1 MCARRALPSAR
12 RCVRAVIFLQFYMVN
27 EAVRSM
33 SGDETCEETDWMH
46 DTHGID
52 SSHLLSVKVEYYRS
66 FEFSLRWTPMSFRR
80 SSRLKSILKTP
91 VLDEDVEQP
100 RRRSLRGRSR
110 LKETDAIKSNNCDI
124 IDLINRN
131 RDLDHTA
138 KLGEAVGVLDFGLDQ
153 SNDEDGSESCSIVSG
168 PSTLCQDNKEELCHN
183 LCSAC
188 QELYKK
194 AKSLKTPILSKL
206 LDNDPQS
213 LTCDQW
219 VLMKKWKPKR
229 LPDAR
234 QKFLSHLRLDSGVS
248 MWREDQSSPCLRAHT
263 FLQRNLRRAKR
274 LAEMNKKKRRR
285 GKSQNFRVAKQQRLQ
300 NNHHRQHTNTKGSVN
315 SPSCFSSCSNLQDG
329 SSPEVESRAA
339 KDVTVQLIP
348 SPVAPKFATSAE
360 VRAQERAPKKMS
372 EFRDLLA
379 QLRGTSSMITREAH
393 YQKH

>member
-1 MCARRALPSAR
+1 MINVPLSFLASWWRCSAALPYREFGGKWSSELLCLAHRRHAAPRAR
-12 RCVRAVIFLQFYMVN
+12 AAFLQHLADVR
-27 EAVRSM
+27 EA
-33 SGDETCEETDWMH
+33 
-46 DTHGID
+46 
-52 SSHLLSVKVEYYRS
+52 SSSQREAMCMIHMALIHLIYCPS

-91 VLDEDVEQP
+91 VLDEDVELP
-100 RRRSLRGRSR
+100 RRRSLRGKSR
-110 LKETDAIKSNNCDI
+110 LKETDAIKSDNCDI

-138 KLGEAVGVLDFGLDQ
+138 KLGEAVGILDFGLDQ
-153 SNDEDGSESCSIVSG
+153 SNDEDGSESSSIVSG

-188 QELYKK
+188 QELYKN

-234 QKFLSHLRLDSGVS
+234 QKLLSHLRLSGVS
-248 MWREDQSSPCLRAHT
+248 MWREDQSSPCLRAHA
-263 FLQRNLRRAKR
+263 FLQRNLRQAKR

-300 NNHHRQHTNTKGSVN
+300 NNHHRQHTNTK
-315 SPSCFSSCSNLQDG
+315 
-329 SSPEVESRAA
+329 
-339 KDVTVQLIP
+339 
-348 SPVAPKFATSAE
+348 APKSATSAE
-360 VRAQERAPKKMS
+360 VRAQERAPKKTS